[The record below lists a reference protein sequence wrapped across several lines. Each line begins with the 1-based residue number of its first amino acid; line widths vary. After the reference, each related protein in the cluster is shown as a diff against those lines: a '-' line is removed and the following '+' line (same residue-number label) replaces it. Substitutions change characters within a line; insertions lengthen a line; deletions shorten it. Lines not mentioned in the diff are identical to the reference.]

1 MKSSARRKII
11 QDDEQK
17 RTFSS
22 RAAFL
27 WENIYPAVFAG
38 LGTMPSNRENRFSL
52 TASMVRENRK
62 KKSVKNVTQENR
74 LAIVPWVRKIL
85 FPISKSTGHY
95 CQKAHTIY
103 LIMEPA
109 ETRSVPNTEN

>member
-62 KKSVKNVTQENR
+62 KICEKCDSGKSIGRCSLGPEN
-74 LAIVPWVRKIL
+74 P
-85 FPISKSTGHY
+85 FPDFEIDRPLLPKGAHNLPHHGTGGDQVSSKH
-95 CQKAHTIY
+95 
-103 LIMEPA
+103 
-109 ETRSVPNTEN
+109 